1 MVYDEINRVAREG
14 VPKDEVERVQ
24 TDYLRKRTFALVP
37 TAARALVFDEFLTV
51 YGGLEA
57 VNGWEKRVRRVGSD
71 DLKRV
76 ARKYL
81 TPANRTVMMVVP
93 GGKP

>member
-1 MVYDEINRVAREG
+1 
-14 VPKDEVERVQ
+14 VE
-24 TDYLRKRTFALVP
+24 TDYLRKRTFALVT
-37 TAARALVFDEFLTV
+37 TAARAQIFDEFLTI